1 MKKMSGGKMSEID
14 LNGQQWVVEHSLM
27 VSRYRLA
34 SRWVAGLLLM
44 LCIAIALFSVLTPP
58 DHLRPYQAKPAIKGA
73 VAKDPVLYREVGLL
87 RRQSN
92 ALLTGSIET
101 KLRLIETSLRNG
113 KVRAADL
120 EMLQSLREELKL
132 LKNSSSFDPST
143 RRAVPRPSV
152 ARQAGRSSAHL
163 INNEQMLAEMAYM
176 KNLLYVSIASCG
188 LLFVSV
194 GGLWLHSSA
203 RLRQLD
209 AKISASRILLDKP
222 HIDHS

>member
-1 MKKMSGGKMSEID
+1 MKRMTGSKMREID
-14 LNGQQWVVEHSLM
+14 LNSQQWVSKRSLM

-44 LCIAIALFSVLTPP
+44 LCIAIALFSVLTTP
-58 DHLRPYQAKPAIKGA
+58 DHPGQYQAKPAIKGA
-73 VAKDPVLYREVGLL
+73 VVKDPVLYREVDLL

-101 KLRLIETSLRNG
+101 KLRLIEKNLRSG
-113 KVRAADL
+113 TVRAADL
-120 EMLQSLREELKL
+120 EMLQSLKEEFKL
-132 LKNSSSFDPST
+132 LKN
-143 RRAVPRPSV
+143 PSV
-152 ARQAGRSSAHL
+152 LDSSGEPAGRPPSIAQTTGRGSAHL

-194 GGLWLHSSA
+194 GGLWLHSSS
-203 RLRQLD
+203 RLRRLD
-209 AKISASRILLDKP
+209 AKISGSRILLEKP
-222 HIDHS
+222 SDHS